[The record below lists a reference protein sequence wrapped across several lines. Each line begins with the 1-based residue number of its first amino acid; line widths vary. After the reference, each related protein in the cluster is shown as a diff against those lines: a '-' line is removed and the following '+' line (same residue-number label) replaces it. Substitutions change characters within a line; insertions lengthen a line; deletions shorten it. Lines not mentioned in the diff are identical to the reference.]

1 MENSVKAVGN
11 RGKRNGER
19 GTGNGERG
27 TGYGVRGKSTGNGKM
42 KNGKT
47 VALLVT
53 SFQFSVSFP
62 RFPAP
67 RARFPFL

>member
-1 MENSVKAVGN
+1 MKAVGN

-19 GTGNGERG
+19 GTGKGNGERG

-42 KNGKT
+42 KNGNT

>member
-1 MENSVKAVGN
+1 MEQRTGY
-11 RGKRNGER
+11 GEL
-19 GTGNGERG
+19 GAGNGERG
-27 TGYGVRGKSTGNGKM
+27 MENGVRGKSTGNGKM
-42 KNGKT
+42 KNGNT

>member
-11 RGKRNGER
+11 REK
-19 GTGNGERG
+19 GTGNGVRG

-42 KNGKT
+42 KNGNI

>member
-1 MENSVKAVGN
+1 MKAVGN

-27 TGYGVRGKSTGNGKM
+27 TGNGYGVRGKSTGNGKM
-42 KNGKT
+42 KNGNT

>member
-11 RGKRNGER
+11 REK
-19 GTGNGERG
+19 GTGNGVRG

-42 KNGKT
+42 KNGNT

>member
-1 MENSVKAVGN
+1 MKAVGN

-42 KNGKT
+42 KNGNT

-67 RARFPFL
+67 RARFLFL